1 MTSLLAHRR
10 EPKLMLLCRTAAQ
23 TLRVDHAQVN
33 LLENLEQT
41 HVATWPADG
50 VDDPPIPVTESGC
63 QTVLRVQ
70 RPVRI
75 RDLRE
80 HPITCDLPVVKDG
93 VVLTYMGVPIWQAGC
108 VVGALCVFGSAP
120 RRWTRREVKVLR
132 RLGRVAG
139 LSVGGPRK
147 RSALSPSEAPGAR

>member
-1 MTSLLAHRR
+1 
-10 EPKLMLLCRTAAQ
+10 MLLCRTAAK

-33 LLENLEQT
+33 ILEDLEQT

-63 QTVLRVQ
+63 QTVLRAQ

-93 VVLTYMGVPIWQAGC
+93 VVLAYMGVPIWEDTGR
-108 VVGALCVFGSAP
+108 VVGALCVFGSQP
-120 RRWTRREVKVLR
+120 RRWTRREVKVLL

-139 LSVGGPRK
+139 LSVGGPRE
-147 RSALSPSEAPGAR
+147 RSALPPSEAPGAR